1 MNDRTAHRLCGE
13 QRGLP
18 AHALATRRPPLVVP
32 VVLVVLV
39 VLVVPLALL
48 APSLPFDLARSWSAS
63 AWLHTQALITIPITP
78 RVGWEAV
85 CQVWV

>member
-1 MNDRTAHRLCGE
+1 MNDRTAHRLCGG

-18 AHALATRRPPLVVP
+18 AHALATRRPPLAGP
-32 VVLVVLV
+32 VVLV